1 MKIFKRKKKML
12 KKLLMI
18 MITIVIYVLENM
30 KQKNVIMDNVIN
42 VKNVD

>member
-1 MKIFKRKKKML
+1 ML

-42 VKNVD
+42 VKNVDQFI

>member
-1 MKIFKRKKKML
+1 ML

-18 MITIVIYVLENM
+18 MITIVIYVLKNM

>member
-1 MKIFKRKKKML
+1 
-12 KKLLMI
+12 MI

-30 KQKNVIMDNVIN
+30 KQNVIMDNVIN

>member
-1 MKIFKRKKKML
+1 ML

>member
-1 MKIFKRKKKML
+1 
-12 KKLLMI
+12 MI